1 MSYFSKKSFSN
12 IILLCLALCS
22 SSIVVQS
29 NTNGLETKTIVKNTE
44 MRLAGRQKFSVTKKP
59 KSGVVEW
66 RVDRKEIGEVDG
78 KIISTQ
84 KVATA
89 TGVNATFDLPK
100 IPGKETVYHI
110 STRGRNFEYS
120 QNIQVFEP
128 DVPSSFLY
136 KSAGN
141 PDVQT
146 FIVVPRTLSAK
157 TRVIVVMSGLNRNA
171 DEYINSWKDW
181 VSRNDYIAVSPTFDE
196 ENWGGSRGYNLGNVF
211 TGDEGKG
218 ALNPRSKWSFTV
230 VEGIHEKV
238 RDEFGIADQQFDIF
252 GHSAGAQFV
261 HRFLLFNPQ
270 SKVRYAIAGNA
281 GWYTLPD
288 LDLAYSYGLK
298 HPLLSFTRKDLI
310 NWTNQ
315 KLILMRGTSDTSR
328 EGVLRKTAEAD
339 AQGKNRFER
348 AAFMFEKIK
357 ALNPK
362 TGWQLI
368 DVENVGHDQRA
379 MSPAAQDFLQK
390 AIKKN

>member
-1 MSYFSKKSFSN
+1 MTYLFKKTFSN
-12 IILLCLALCS
+12 VIFLFFALCLS
-22 SSIVVQS
+22 STVVQS
-29 NTNGLETKTIVKNTE
+29 KTHRLETKSTVKNAE
-44 MRLAGRQKFSVTKKP
+44 MRLAGRQKFSVSKKM

-66 RVDRKEIGEVDG
+66 RVDREETGEIDG
-78 KIISTQ
+78 KTISTPN
-84 KVATA
+84 VATA
-89 TGVNATFDLPK
+89 IGANATFDLPK

-110 STRGRNFEYS
+110 KTRGKNFEYS
-120 QNIQVFEP
+120 QNVQVFEP
-128 DVPSSFLY
+128 NVPSSFLY

-146 FIVVPRTLSAK
+146 FIVVPKTFSSK
-157 TRVIVVMSGLNRNA
+157 TRIIVIMSGLNRNA

-218 ALNPRSKWSFTV
+218 ALNPRTKWSFTV

-238 RDEFGIADQQFDIF
+238 RSEFSVADRQFDIF

-270 SKVRYAIAGNA
+270 AKVRYAIAGNA

-288 LDLAYSYGLK
+288 LELPFSYGLK
-298 HPLLSFTRKDLI
+298 HPLLSFTKKDLI
-310 NWTNQ
+310 DWTNR
-315 KLILMRGTSDTSR
+315 KLILMRGTADLSR
-328 EGVLRKTAEAD
+328 EGVLRKTTEAD
-339 AQGKNRFER
+339 AQGQNRFER
-348 AAFMFEKIK
+348 AAFMFGKIK

-362 TGWQLI
+362 TDWQLI

-379 MSPAAQDFLQK
+379 MAPAAQDFLRK
-390 AIKKN
+390 AMIRN